1 MTLSDLQYLAD
12 AKGKLQAVVVPIE
25 TWRDIESELETNYL
39 LRSEAM
45 RRRLLETIRRERGV
59 PLDEA
64 MSRLGVSEDE
74 LK

>member
-1 MTLSDLQYLAD
+1 MTCADLQYLAD
-12 AKGKLQAVVVPIE
+12 ADGKLKAVVVPID

-45 RRRLLETIRRERGV
+45 RQRLLEALRREQGI
-59 PLDEA
+59 PLDQA
-64 MSRLGVSEDE
+64 LTRLGVSEDE